1 MKKLL
6 VFIFALCCSKMA
18 MADGGIPLLV
28 FLGSNLFITG
38 NFIFPFCYGLLLF
51 ILVVLLERW
60 YLKKKLNIKEKILRP
75 VVIANIYSTLWGI
88 PLTIGLGFL
97 LNYLCEFIVPYLDC
111 FRPEE
116 CGLVCI
122 LVGPVAFLPI
132 KNRILMDIAMFGQF
146 SVVLFLF
153 GWLSWFV
160 EYRYLKKR
168 LNHQKLKRAVALA
181 NLYSYIGMAILAVF
195 ITHLL

>member
-6 VFIFALCCSKMA
+6 VFILALFCSKIA

-60 YLKKKLNIKEKILRP
+60 YLKKKLNIKEKIFRP

-97 LNYLCEFIVPYLDC
+97 LNYLCGFIALLIDC
-111 FRPEE
+111 FDCSVWCVLE
-116 CGLVCI
+116 
-122 LVGPVAFLPI
+122 GPVALLPI
-132 KNRILMDIAMFGQF
+132 KNRILKDIAMFGQF

-153 GWLSWFV
+153 GWLSWFI

-168 LNHQKLKRAVALA
+168 LNYKKLKQAVAFA

-195 ITHLL
+195 INHLL